1 MERKTIRKIVKALY
15 VLVMPLLII
24 SLDVLLAVDY
34 IAETDRITWST
45 ATIVIIAFLNLMCLS
60 LFIFVNSSMSK
71 TKILPIVT
79 SKWAPIIGL
88 GIGLNKYNKNSYE
101 FIIILPGFY
110 IEFNFGKVSNRIYN

>member
-88 GIGLNKYNKNSYE
+88 GIGLNKYSKNSYE